1 MLFMEK
7 KEREHLKAF
16 VVVRD
21 KTRKDPEVSAF

>member
-21 KTRKDPEVSAF
+21 KNRDLKVSAF